1 MSGIEPKQLKVR
13 SHHIEISV
21 LDYGNEGAPPML
33 LVHGMRDL
41 AWSLDTVAQHFRDRF
56 RVVAMDQRGDSD
68 HVGYYAMSHFVI
80 DVRQVVLGLG
90 LERPVL
96 LGHSFGGEVV
106 AQFAGLFPEVPAAC
120 VLLEGLGPPPW
131 EGEGSREAG
140 LFWARSAIE
149 ALDGLELRP
158 RGVADLD
165 AATER
170 VRRNHPG
177 LDAARASFLAE
188 RGTRPAGG
196 EEGEAGGLVW
206 KWDPFLRTSWGSF
219 NFQQV
224 EECWKR
230 IECPTLAVNGGASGE
245 FWRRD
250 MGGAKRGGEAESYL
264 PADEL
269 QRRLD
274 CFSDIECTEVPG
286 AGHMIHFDA
295 PDAVNRAIDDFVRA
309 RGLGRE

>member
-1 MSGIEPKQLKVR
+1 MSRAPKQRKVR
-13 SHHIEISV
+13 SHHIELSV
-21 LDYGNEGAPPML
+21 LDYGNESAPPLL

-41 AWSLDTVAQHFRDRF
+41 AWSLDTVAQHFRERF
-56 RVVAMDQRGDSD
+56 RVIALDQRGHGDSD

-80 DVRQVVLGLG
+80 DLRELVRGLG

-106 AQFAGLFPEVPAAC
+106 AQYAGLFPEVPAAV

-149 ALDGLELRP
+149 ALDGLARKRVP
-158 RGVADLD
+158 DLET
-165 AATER
+165 AVQR
-170 VRRNHPG
+170 VRRNHPR
-177 LDAARASFLAE
+177 LDPERARFLAE
-188 RGTRPAGG
+188 QGTRPADDG
-196 EEGEAGGLVW
+196 GGLFW

-224 EECWKR
+224 ESCWRR
-230 IECPTLAVNGGASGE
+230 IECPTLALNGSASGE

-250 MGGAKRGGEAESYL
+250 MGGAKRGSESDGYL
-264 PADEL
+264 PPDEL

-274 CFSDIECTEVPG
+274 CFPDVVCREIPG
-286 AGHMIHFDA
+286 GGHMLHFDE
-295 PDAVNRAIDDFVRA
+295 PEAVNRAIDVFFA
-309 RGLGRE
+309 ERGIGAA